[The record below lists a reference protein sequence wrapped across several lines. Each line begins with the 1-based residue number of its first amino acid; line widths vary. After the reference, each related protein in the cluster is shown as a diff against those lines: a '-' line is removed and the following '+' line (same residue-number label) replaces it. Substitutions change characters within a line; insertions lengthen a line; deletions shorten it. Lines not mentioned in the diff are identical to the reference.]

1 MRLLK
6 NMAEK
11 QEPKVTMDQG
21 AFIPTKSLNRGSQ
34 EPPERNIAMVDK
46 IAIPLYSETV
56 QSAIIIVIM
65 WTQGN
70 EFKELGRWFKAT
82 STPSHVVA
90 YAIMYGHNI
99 NEGPN
104 GRRRS

>member
-11 QEPKVTMDQG
+11 QEPKITMDQG
-21 AFIPTKSLNRGSQ
+21 AFIPMKSLNRGSQ
-34 EPPERNIAMVDK
+34 EPPELNVAMGDK

-56 QSAIIIVIM
+56 QSAIIIIIM

-70 EFKELGRWFKAT
+70 EFKELGRCSKAT
-82 STPSHVVA
+82 STPSHISA
-90 YAIMYGHNI
+90 YAVMYGHNI

-104 GRRRS
+104 GKRRC